1 MADVLHVKGE
11 VLVSEQESVPELWI
25 IDGKV
30 SFTPPT
36 SGDVETVT
44 GYVLPGFVDAHCH
57 VGLEAH
63 GAADEATSE
72 QQALTDRDAGT
83 LLIRDAGSPAD
94 TRWID
99 ERDDLPKI
107 IRAGRHIA
115 RTKRY
120 IRNYAHEVEPEQLVS
135 RVRAE
140 ARAGDGWVKLVG
152 DWIDRGVGDLAP
164 CWPREVLIEAISAA
178 HEEGARVTAHC
189 FGEESL
195 ADFAAAGTDCI
206 EHATGLVP
214 ETISTF
220 AEQGIA
226 IVPTLVNIETFPQIA
241 APAAEKFPDYHRH
254 MLQLHERRFETIA
267 AAHDAGIDVFV
278 GTDAGGSLPHGLVA
292 QEMELLTRAGFS
304 TREALAAGTWRSREW
319 LGHQPSS
326 RARTPTSSSSPT
338 TPARTC
344 APAAHR
350 HTSSC
355 GALAWAVADP
365 LRPVGPPGGGQA
377 GSPTSSRS
385 VSPSV
390 AAASAATSARCAR
403 MLQATAPIHRAR
415 IRT

>member
-11 VLVSEQESVPELWI
+11 VLVSEQESVPELWV

-30 SFTPPT
+30 SFAPPT

-57 VGLEAH
+57 VGLDAH
-63 GAADEATSE
+63 GAVDEATSE

-115 RTKRY
+115 RTRRY
-120 IRNYAHEVEPEQLVS
+120 IRGYAHEVEPEQLVS

-164 CWPREVLIEAISAA
+164 CWPREVLVEAIAAA
-178 HEEGARVTAHC
+178 HDEGARVTAHC

-214 ETISTF
+214 ETVAAF

-254 MLQLHERRFETIA
+254 MLALHERRFETIA

-292 QEMELLTRAGFS
+292 QEMELLTRAGFT
-304 TREALAAGTWRSREW
+304 TREAFAAGTWRSRDW
-319 LGHQPSS
+319 LGHPAIAEGEDADLVVLADDPRVDV
-326 RARTPTSSSSPT
+326 RACGTPEHVILRG
-338 TPARTC
+338 AR
-344 APAAHR
+344 
-350 HTSSC
+350 
-355 GALAWAVADP
+355 
-365 LRPVGPPGGGQA
+365 VGG
-377 GSPTSSRS
+377 R
-385 VSPSV
+385 
-390 AAASAATSARCAR
+390 
-403 MLQATAPIHRAR
+403 
-415 IRT
+415 

>member
-1 MADVLHVKGE
+1 MADVLHVTGE
-11 VLVSEQESVPELWI
+11 VLISEHESVPELWI

-36 SGDVETVT
+36 SGDVETVS
-44 GYVLPGFVDAHCH
+44 GFVLPGFVDAHCH
-57 VGLEAH
+57 VGLDAH
-63 GAADEATSE
+63 GAVDDATSE
-72 QQALTDRDAGT
+72 AQAVADRDAGT

-120 IRNYAHEVEPEQLVS
+120 IRNFAHEVEPEQLVS

-164 CWPREVLIEAISAA
+164 CWPREVLVEAIAAA

-241 APAAEKFPDYHRH
+241 APAADKFPDYARH
-254 MLQLHERRFETIA
+254 MLQRHERRFET
-267 AAHDAGIDVFV
+267 
-278 GTDAGGSLPHGLVA
+278 TDAGGSLPHGLVA
-292 QEMELLTRAGFS
+292 QEMELLVRAGFS
-304 TREALAAGTWRSREW
+304 TREALAAGTWSSRTW
-319 LGHQPSS
+319 LGRPAIAEGEDADLVVLAEDPREDV
-326 RARTPTSSSSPT
+326 RACGTPE
-338 TPARTC
+338 
-344 APAAHR
+344 H
-350 HTSSC
+350 
-355 GALAWAVADP
+355 VI
-365 LRPVGPPGGGQA
+365 LRGRRVGG
-377 GSPTSSRS
+377 R
-385 VSPSV
+385 
-390 AAASAATSARCAR
+390 
-403 MLQATAPIHRAR
+403 
-415 IRT
+415 